1 MKIILLIIMTIE
13 IVSISFS
20 QSDNMNQTDSL
31 DIENRIE
38 EQVEQSSTLDDD
50 PTTDLIIKNNQ
61 RDEYNISIR
70 NRVNWN
76 MDRSVGYIQ
85 KSYRGSQQKIY
96 HRLKTKIGRY
106 VSGGIL
112 TEKDPGELYYADF
125 LSFNIAIE
133 DYGSLNKVVVG
144 DYVLKTGMGLV
155 FGDLYSMVKGSD
167 IISPVLRKT
176 DVARSYLSS
185 GESGFFRGAAVEYSS
200 DILNITTFI
209 SHIRK
214 SASIDST
221 GNVTSIYSSGY
232 FRTVNEISQRNNL
245 YEKMY
250 GAHLKFNA
258 GKRAVF
264 GLTFSSNYYSNP
276 IVFDDGEKSI
286 GKSNLAYSADYIV
299 TSSATTFFG
308 EWAVANLTLAGVSG
322 IKISTYN
329 SFSVVATYRNYPY
342 KFISLHGNPF
352 GEKGSNENGMYLGLT
367 AKIYQQVR
375 LSMYGDLFR
384 FNDLNSSKF
393 SNTGSDIFSQIEL
406 GIDKSTL
413 ISVRYRR
420 KKSEDNFDVFDN
432 YGFIKSVGGEILKQQ
447 LRFNVD
453 HSISKNLRVKG
464 RYEYR
469 FLKNDYL
476 KKESGTLFM
485 CDVVYSVSP
494 SFFINNRAI
503 YYKTDSFDSGIY
515 EFERDL
521 EGVMT
526 QPVLYGKGLR
536 WYILIKYKPVESVEL
551 SAKYSNNTR
560 DDLNK
565 IGTGADQLPDNIDE
579 RIGVQMDIRF

>member
-112 TEKDPGELYYADF
+112 TEKDPGELHYADF

-155 FGDLYSMVKGSD
+155 FGDLYSMVKGAN
-167 IISPVLRKT
+167 IVSPVLRES
-176 DVARSYLSS
+176 DVVRSYLSS

-209 SHIRK
+209 SHMRK

-245 YEKMY
+245 YEKLY

-308 EWAVANLTLAGVSG
+308 EWAVANSTLAGVSG
-322 IKISTYN
+322 IKISPYN

-367 AKIYQQVR
+367 AKIYQRVR

-560 DDLNK
+560 DDLKK